1 MSCKALARGSFD
13 SPTVQAVAANG
24 QIQFANTA
32 TTCKD
37 VVFNGGDVTIRRPG
51 TYLVSVNASTAATAA
66 GTEEIQLL
74 RDGTAVPGAHAL
86 ETAAAV
92 GNLSTMAFATL
103 VTVPRCG
110 TATLSVRSVPA
121 TSVRVANIVIAEQE
135 V

>member
-24 QIQFANTA
+24 QIQFANTES
-32 TTCKD
+32 TCEDVNFNGDD
-37 VVFNGGDVTIRRPG
+37 VVIRRPG
-51 TYLVSVNASTAATAA
+51 TYLVEINATTVATAA
-66 GTEEIQLL
+66 GAEEIQLL
-74 RDGTAVPGAHAL
+74 RNGTAVPGAHAV

-92 GNLSTMAFATL
+92 GNFTSMSFATL
-103 VTVPRCG
+103 ISVPRCG
-110 TATLSVRSVPA
+110 TASLAVRSIPA

>member
-24 QIQFANTA
+24 QIQFANTMS
-32 TTCKD
+32 TCND
-37 VVFNGGDVTIRRPG
+37 VTFNGGDITIRRPG
-51 TYLVSVNASTAATAA
+51 TYLVAVNVTTAAVAA
-66 GTEEIQLL
+66 GTEEVQLL

-103 VTVPRCG
+103 VTVPKCG
-110 TATLSVRSVPA
+110 TAALAVRSVPA
-121 TSVRVANIVIAEQE
+121 TSVRVAGIVIAEQE